1 MENCI
6 FCQIIAG
13 KAPAAI
19 VYRDEQVI
27 AFMALNQVTQG
38 HTLVV
43 PIRHVKDIYEL
54 PDDLAGPLLSTAA
67 HIARGNKRAF
77 QADGMMLWQLNERAG
92 GQSVFHLHIHVI
104 PRYLGD
110 PWAGRITLP
119 PASDMATLEAL
130 AERARAGLAEA

>member
-67 HIARGNKRAF
+67 RIARGNKRAF
-77 QADGMMLWQLNERAG
+77 KADGMMLWQLNERAG

-130 AERARAGLAEA
+130 AERARAGLADA